1 MKIGILLLLALLTTS
16 NSVFSMERID
26 SLETNTRADSILVPD
41 STKSATFSWINLG
54 MGTSLA
60 YPLAF
65 TIGLNYQLKKY
76 VVSARFLITDELDLQ
91 NQSSSES
98 IWDVGI
104 LLGPIYKSEHGLA
117 SFSAGLSLVGGMKRG
132 SYIANDETWGGYY
145 ELKHRAILGIPLESH
160 LIYLLSQNAGI
171 GITAFGNLNLDKPFF
186 GALVS
191 LQLGII
197 R

>member
-1 MKIGILLLLALLTTS
+1 MKRGILLLLVLLTTS
-16 NSVFSMERID
+16 ISAFSMEHA
-26 SLETNTRADSILVPD
+26 THADSTHVPD
-41 STKSATFSWINLG
+41 STRSTTYSWINLG
-54 MGTSLA
+54 MGTSLE

-76 VVSARFLITDELDLQ
+76 LVSARFLITDELDLQ

-98 IWDVGI
+98 IWDVGL
-104 LLGPIYKSEHGLA
+104 LLGRFYKSDHILA
-117 SFSAGLSLVGGMKRG
+117 SLSAGLSLVGGMKRG
-132 SYIANDETWGGYY
+132 SFISNDETWGGYY

-186 GALVS
+186 GALIS